1 VSRLRYLTAGES
13 HGPALTGIIEGMP
26 AGLELTIEHI
36 HADSVRRKMGYGRGN
51 RMKIETDE
59 VKILAGVRRGQTI
72 GSPIALFIENR
83 DHQKWLDIMAIE
95 PREGEAARAVHIPRP
110 GHTDLVGG
118 IKYGRDDM
126 RDILER
132 ASARETAMRVALGA
146 VARRLLA
153 EIGVTIASRVVRIG
167 EVVDET
173 PLDADIATL
182 NARVDVSPVRVLDP
196 HAAERIVAQIDV
208 AREAGDTLGGIFEV
222 VAAGLPIGVG
232 SHAQWDRRL
241 DGRIGEAFLALNA
254 IKGVELGLGFRG
266 AALPGSA
273 VHDAY
278 FPGTDGARA
287 TYGTNRAGGVE
298 GGIST
303 GQPVVVRAAMKPI
316 ATLMKPLP
324 SIDLRTGEPTNAY
337 IERSDVCAVPAAAV
351 IGESLLALV
360 LADAVL
366 EAFPADTI
374 DALRENVGRARERAH
389 AR

>member
-1 VSRLRYLTAGES
+1 
-13 HGPALTGIIEGMP
+13 LTGIIEGMP
-26 AGLELTIEHI
+26 AGLALTLEHI
-36 HADSVRRKMGYGRGN
+36 HADSLRRKMGYGRGN

-59 VKILAGVRRGQTI
+59 VKILAGVRRGETI

-118 IKYGRDDM
+118 IKYDRDDM

-146 VARRLLA
+146 IARRLLDA
-153 EIGVTIASRVVRIG
+153 IGVTIASRVVRIG
-167 EVVDET
+167 EVIDET
-173 PLDADIATL
+173 PLDADIASL
-182 NARVDVSPVRVLDP
+182 NARVDASPVRVLDP
-196 HAAERIVAQIDV
+196 HAGERIVAQIDA

-222 VAAGLPIGVG
+222 VAAGMPIGVG
-232 SHAQWDRRL
+232 SHAQWDRRI

-278 FPGTDGARA
+278 FPGTHGAR
-287 TYGTNRAGGVE
+287 TNYGSNRAGGVE

-324 SIDLRTGEPTNAY
+324 SIDLRTGEATNAY

-366 EAFPADTI
+366 ETYPADTI
-374 DALRENVGRARERAH
+374 EALRENVDRSRERARAH
-389 AR
+389 

>member
-1 VSRLRYLTAGES
+1 
-13 HGPALTGIIEGMP
+13 
-26 AGLELTIEHI
+26 
-36 HADSVRRKMGYGRGN
+36 MGYGRGN

-59 VKILAGVRRGQTI
+59 VKILAGVRRGETI

-118 IKYGRDDM
+118 IKYDRDDM

-146 VARRLLA
+146 IARRLLDA
-153 EIGVTIASRVVRIG
+153 IGVTIASRVVRIG
-167 EVVDET
+167 EVIDET
-173 PLDADIATL
+173 PLDADIASL
-182 NARVDVSPVRVLDP
+182 NARVDASPVRVLDP
-196 HAAERIVAQIDV
+196 HAAERIVAQIDA

-222 VAAGLPIGVG
+222 VAAGMPIGVG
-232 SHAQWDRRL
+232 SHAQWDRRI

-278 FPGTDGARA
+278 FPGTHGARA
-287 TYGTNRAGGVE
+287 NYGSNRAGGVE

-324 SIDLRTGEPTNAY
+324 SIDLRTGEATNAY

-366 EAFPADTI
+366 ETYPADTI
-374 DALRENVGRARERAH
+374 EALRENVDRSRERARAH
-389 AR
+389 

>member
-1 VSRLRYLTAGES
+1 MSRLRYLTAGES
-13 HGPALTGIIEGMP
+13 HGPALTGIMEGVP
-26 AGLELTIEHI
+26 AGLRLTIEDI

-59 VKILAGVRRGQTI
+59 VTILAGVRRGETI

-83 DHQKWLDIMAIE
+83 DHQKWLEIMAIE
-95 PREGEAARAVHIPRP
+95 PREGEAARAVHVPRP

-146 VARRLLA
+146 IARRLLD

-167 EVVDET
+167 EVIDET
-173 PLDADIATL
+173 PLDADVATL
-182 NARVDVSPVRVLDP
+182 NARVDASPVRVLDP
-196 HAAERIVAQIDV
+196 HAAERIVAQIDA

-222 VAAGLPIGVG
+222 VAAGMPIGVG

-278 FPGTDGARA
+278 FPGQGGARA
-287 TYGTNRAGGVE
+287 SYGTNRAGGVE

-324 SIDLRTGEPTNAY
+324 SIDLRTGEATNAY

-366 EAFPADTI
+366 ETYPADTI
-374 DALRENVGRARERAH
+374 DALRENVARSRERAG

>member
-1 VSRLRYLTAGES
+1 MSRLRYLTAGES

-26 AGLELTIEHI
+26 AGLQLMIEHI
-36 HADSVRRKMGYGRGN
+36 HADSARRKMGYGRGN

-59 VKILAGVRRGQTI
+59 VKILAGVRRGETI

-83 DHQKWLDIMAIE
+83 DHQKWLEIMAIE
-95 PREGEAARAVHIPRP
+95 PREGEAARAVHVPRP

-167 EVVDET
+167 EVIDET
-173 PLDADIATL
+173 PLDADVASL
-182 NARVDVSPVRVLDP
+182 NARVDESPVRVLDP
-196 HAAERIVAQIDV
+196 HAAQRIVAQIDA

-222 VAAGLPIGVG
+222 VAAGMPIGVG

-266 AALPGSA
+266 SALPGSA

-278 FPGTDGARA
+278 FPGADGARA
-287 TYGTNRAGGVE
+287 AYGTNRAGGVE
-298 GGIST
+298 GGITT
-303 GQPVVVRAAMKPI
+303 GQAVVVRAAMKPI
-316 ATLMKPLP
+316 ATLMKPLA
-324 SIDLRTGEPTNAY
+324 SIDLRTGEATSAY

-366 EAFPADTI
+366 ETYPADTI
-374 DALRENVGRARERAH
+374 DALRENVGRSRERAR

>member
-1 VSRLRYLTAGES
+1 MSRLRYLTAGES
-13 HGPALTGIIEGMP
+13 HGPALTGIMEGVP
-26 AGLELTIEHI
+26 AGLQLTLEHI

-59 VKILAGVRRGQTI
+59 VKILAGVRRGETI

-146 VARRLLA
+146 IARRLLD

-167 EVVDET
+167 EVIDET
-173 PLDADIATL
+173 PLDADVASL
-182 NARVDVSPVRVLDP
+182 NARVDASPVRVLDP
-196 HAAERIVAQIDV
+196 HAAERIVAQIDA

-222 VAAGLPIGVG
+222 VAAGMPIGVG
-232 SHAQWDRRL
+232 SHAQWDRRI

-266 AALPGSA
+266 SALPGSA

-278 FPGTDGARA
+278 FPGTNGARA
-287 TYGTNRAGGVE
+287 TYGSNRAGGVE

-324 SIDLRTGEPTNAY
+324 SIDLRTGEATNAY

-366 EAFPADTI
+366 ETYPADTI
-374 DALRENVGRARERAH
+374 DALRENVSRSRERAR

>member
-1 VSRLRYLTAGES
+1 MSRLRYLTAGES
-13 HGPALTGIIEGMP
+13 HGPALTGIMEGLP
-26 AGLELTIEHI
+26 AGLPITVEEI
-36 HADSVRRKMGYGRGN
+36 HTDGRRRMMGYGRGN

-59 VKILAGVRRGQTI
+59 VKILAGVRRGETL
-72 GSPIALFIENR
+72 GSPVSLYIENR
-83 DHQKWLDIMAIE
+83 DHQKWLEIMTAE
-95 PREGEAARAVHIPRP
+95 PREGESARAVYIPRP
-110 GHTDLVGG
+110 GHTDRVGG
-118 IKYGRDDM
+118 LKYDRADM

-146 VARRLLA
+146 LARKLLS
-153 EIGVTIASRVVRIG
+153 ELGVSIASRVVRIG

-182 NARVDVSPVRVLDP
+182 NARVDQSPVRVLDGG
-196 HAAERIVAQIDV
+196 AAERIMKNID
-208 AREAGDTLGGIFEV
+208 ASREAGDTLGGVFEV
-222 VAAGLPIGVG
+222 VAGGMPIGVG

-241 DGRIGEAFLALNA
+241 DGRVGEAFLALNA
-254 IKGVELGLGFRG
+254 MKGVELGLGFRG

-273 VHDAY
+273 VHDSY
-278 FPGTDGARA
+278 FPGENGTLTR
-287 TYGTNRAGGVE
+287 YGSNRAGGIE

-303 GQPVVVRAAMKPI
+303 GQPIVVRVAMKPI
-316 ATLMKPLP
+316 STLMKPLP
-324 SIDLRTGEPTNAY
+324 SVDLRTGEATNAY

-366 EAFPADTI
+366 ETFPGDTMTM
-374 DALRENVGRARERAH
+374 LRDYVGAWRERIH

>member
-13 HGPALTGIIEGMP
+13 HGPALTGIMEGVP
-26 AGLELTIEHI
+26 AGLQLTLDHI

-59 VKILAGVRRGQTI
+59 VKILAGVRRGETI

-146 VARRLLA
+146 IARRLLE

-167 EVVDET
+167 EVIDET
-173 PLDADIATL
+173 PLDADIASL
-182 NARVDVSPVRVLDP
+182 NARVDASPVRVLDP
-196 HAAERIVAQIDV
+196 HAAERIVAQIDA

-222 VAAGLPIGVG
+222 VAAGMPIGVG
-232 SHAQWDRRL
+232 SHAQWDRRI

-266 AALPGSA
+266 AVLPGSA

-278 FPGTDGARA
+278 FPGTNGARA
-287 TYGTNRAGGVE
+287 TYGSNRAGGVE

-324 SIDLRTGEPTNAY
+324 SIDLRTGEATNAY

-366 EAFPADTI
+366 ETYPADTI
-374 DALRENVGRARERAH
+374 DALRENVGRSRERAR

>member
-1 VSRLRYLTAGES
+1 
-13 HGPALTGIIEGMP
+13 LTGIIEGMP
-26 AGLELTIEHI
+26 AGLALTLEHI
-36 HADSVRRKMGYGRGN
+36 HADSLRRKMGYGRGN

-59 VKILAGVRRGQTI
+59 VKILAGVRRGETI

-118 IKYGRDDM
+118 IKYDRDDM

-146 VARRLLA
+146 IARRLLDA
-153 EIGVTIASRVVRIG
+153 IGVTIASRVVRIG
-167 EVVDET
+167 EVIDET
-173 PLDADIATL
+173 PLDADIASL
-182 NARVDVSPVRVLDP
+182 NARVDASPVRVLDP
-196 HAAERIVAQIDV
+196 HAGERIIAQIDA

-222 VAAGLPIGVG
+222 VAAGMPIGVG
-232 SHAQWDRRL
+232 SHAQWDRRI

-278 FPGTDGARA
+278 FPGTHGAR
-287 TYGTNRAGGVE
+287 TNYGSNRAGGVE

-324 SIDLRTGEPTNAY
+324 SIDLRTGEATNAY

-366 EAFPADTI
+366 ETYPADTI
-374 DALRENVGRARERAH
+374 EALRENVDRSRERARAH
-389 AR
+389 

>member
-1 VSRLRYLTAGES
+1 
-13 HGPALTGIIEGMP
+13 LTGIIEGMP
-26 AGLELTIEHI
+26 AGLALTLEHI
-36 HADSVRRKMGYGRGN
+36 HADSLRRKMGYGRGN

-59 VKILAGVRRGQTI
+59 VKILAGVRRGETI

-118 IKYGRDDM
+118 IKYDRDDM

-146 VARRLLA
+146 IARRLLDA
-153 EIGVTIASRVVRIG
+153 IGVTIASRVVRIG
-167 EVVDET
+167 EVIDET
-173 PLDADIATL
+173 PLDADIASL
-182 NARVDVSPVRVLDP
+182 NARVDASPVRVLDP
-196 HAAERIVAQIDV
+196 HAAERIVAQIDA

-222 VAAGLPIGVG
+222 VAAGMPIGVG
-232 SHAQWDRRL
+232 SHAQWDRRI

-278 FPGTDGARA
+278 FPGTHGAR
-287 TYGTNRAGGVE
+287 TNYGSNRAGGVE

-324 SIDLRTGEPTNAY
+324 SIDLRTGEATNAY

-366 EAFPADTI
+366 ETYPADTI
-374 DALRENVGRARERAH
+374 EALRENVDRSRERARAH
-389 AR
+389 

>member
-1 VSRLRYLTAGES
+1 MSRLRYLTAGES
-13 HGPALTGIIEGMP
+13 HGPALTGIMEGMP
-26 AGLELTIEHI
+26 AGLQLTIEHI
-36 HADSVRRKMGYGRGN
+36 HADSARRKMGYGRGN

-59 VKILAGVRRGQTI
+59 VKILAGVRRGETI

-83 DHQKWLDIMAIE
+83 DHQKWLEIMAIE
-95 PREGEAARAVHIPRP
+95 PREGEAARAVHVPRP

-146 VARRLLA
+146 AARRLLA

-167 EVVDET
+167 EVIDET
-173 PLDADIATL
+173 PLDADVASL
-182 NARVDVSPVRVLDP
+182 NARVDESPVRVLDP
-196 HAAERIVAQIDV
+196 HAAKRIVAQIDA

-222 VAAGLPIGVG
+222 VAAGMPIGVG
-232 SHAQWDRRL
+232 SHAQWDRRI

-266 AALPGSA
+266 SALPGSA

-278 FPGTDGARA
+278 FPGADGARA
-287 TYGTNRAGGVE
+287 AYGTNRAGGVE
-298 GGIST
+298 GGITT
-303 GQPVVVRAAMKPI
+303 GQAVVVRAAMKPI

-324 SIDLRTGEPTNAY
+324 SIDLRTGEATSAY

-351 IGESLLALV
+351 IGESLLALA

-366 EAFPADTI
+366 ETYPADTI
-374 DALRENVGRARERAH
+374 DTLRENVGRSRERAR

>member
-1 VSRLRYLTAGES
+1 MARLRYLTAGES
-13 HGPALTGIIEGMP
+13 HGPALSGIMEGMP
-26 AGLELTIEHI
+26 AGMPLTVEDI
-36 HADSVRRKMGYGRGN
+36 HTDSIRRKMGYGRGN
-51 RMKIETDE
+51 RMKIETDD
-59 VKILAGVRRGQTI
+59 VKILSGVRRGETL
-72 GSPIALFIENR
+72 GSPIALYIENR
-83 DHQKWLDIMAIE
+83 DHQKWLEIMAIE
-95 PREGEAARAVHIPRP
+95 PREGEAARAVYIPRP
-110 GHTDLVGG
+110 GHTDRVGG
-118 IKYGRDDM
+118 LKYDRADM

-146 VARRLLA
+146 IARRLLA
-153 EIGVTIASRVVRIG
+153 ELGISVASRVVRIG

-182 NARVDVSPVRVLDP
+182 NARVDESPVRVLDP
-196 HAAERIVAQIDV
+196 HAAERIVQQIDT
-208 AREAGDTLGGIFEV
+208 AREAGDTLGGVFEV
-222 VAAGLPIGVG
+222 VAGGLPIGLG

-241 DGRIGEAFLALNA
+241 DGKIGAAFLALNA

-278 FPGTDGARA
+278 FPGENGTL
-287 TYGTNRAGGVE
+287 TKYGSNRAGGIE

-303 GQPVVVRAAMKPI
+303 GQPIVVRVAMKPI
-316 ATLMKPLP
+316 STLMKPLP
-324 SIDLRTGEPTNAY
+324 SVDLRTGEATSAY

-366 EAFPADTI
+366 EMFPGDTI
-374 DALRENVGRARERAH
+374 AMLREYVGAWRERIH

>member
-1 VSRLRYLTAGES
+1 MRLRYLTAGES

-26 AGLELTIEHI
+26 AGLALTVEHL
-36 HADSVRRKMGYGRGN
+36 HADGLRRKMGYGRGN

-59 VKILAGVRRGQTI
+59 VKILSGVRRGETL
-72 GSPIALFIENR
+72 GSPIAIYLENR
-83 DHQKWLDIMAIE
+83 DHQKWLEIMAVE
-95 PREGEAARAVHIPRP
+95 PRDGEAARGVYIPRP
-110 GHTDLVGG
+110 GHTDRVGG
-118 IKYGRDDM
+118 IKYARADM

-146 VARRLLA
+146 IARRMLVELG
-153 EIGVTIASRVVRIG
+153 IHIASRVVRIG

-173 PLDADIATL
+173 PLDAEIATL
-182 NARVDVSPVRVLDP
+182 NARVDASPVRVLDP
-196 HAAERIVAQIDV
+196 HAGERIMQQIDV
-208 AREAGDTLGGIFEV
+208 AREAGDTLGGVFEV
-222 VAAGLPIGVG
+222 VAGGLPVGLG

-254 IKGVELGLGFRG
+254 IKGVELGLGFHG

-278 FPGTDGARA
+278 FPGTDGALTA
-287 TYGTNRAGGVE
+287 YATNRAGGVE

-303 GQPVVVRAAMKPI
+303 GQPIVVRAAMKPI

-324 SIDLRTGEPTNAY
+324 SVDLRSGEATSAY

-351 IGESLLALV
+351 IGEALLALV

-366 EAFPADTI
+366 ETFPGDTM
-374 DALRENVGRARERAH
+374 ASLGEHVGRWRTTVRAR
-389 AR
+389 

>member
-1 VSRLRYLTAGES
+1 MARLRYLTAGES
-13 HGPALTGIIEGMP
+13 HGPALTGIIEGLP
-26 AGLELTIEHI
+26 AGLPLTIEHI

-59 VKILAGVRRGQTI
+59 VKILSGVRRGETL
-72 GSPIALFIENR
+72 GSPISLYIENR

-95 PREGEAARAVHIPRP
+95 PREGEAARAVYIPRP
-110 GHTDLVGG
+110 GHTDRVGG
-118 IKYGRDDM
+118 LKYDRADM

-146 VARRLLA
+146 IARRLLA
-153 EIGVTIASRVVRIG
+153 ELGIAIASRVVRIG
-167 EVVDET
+167 EVIDET

-182 NARVDVSPVRVLDP
+182 NERVDASPVRVLDP
-196 HAAERIVAQIDV
+196 HAAERIVQQIDT
-208 AREAGDTLGGIFEV
+208 AREAGDTLGGVFEV
-222 VAAGLPIGVG
+222 VAGGLPVGLG

-266 AALPGSA
+266 SALPGSA

-278 FPGTDGARA
+278 FPGENGALTKYA
-287 TYGTNRAGGVE
+287 TNRAGGVE

-303 GQPVVVRAAMKPI
+303 GQPIVVRAAMKPI
-316 ATLMKPLP
+316 STLMKPLP
-324 SIDLRTGEPTNAY
+324 SVDLRSGEATSAY

-351 IGESLLALV
+351 IGEALLALV

-366 EAFPADTI
+366 ETFPADTL
-374 DALRENVGRARERAH
+374 AGLRDYVGAWREKLRAR
-389 AR
+389 

>member
-1 VSRLRYLTAGES
+1 LTAGES

-26 AGLELTIEHI
+26 AGLALTIDDI
-36 HADSVRRKMGYGRGN
+36 HADSARRKMGYGRGN

-59 VKILAGVRRGQTI
+59 VKILAGVRRGETI

-95 PREGEAARAVHIPRP
+95 PREGEAARAVHVPRP

-167 EVVDET
+167 EVIDET

-182 NARVDVSPVRVLDP
+182 NARVDASPVRVLDP
-196 HAAERIVAQIDV
+196 HAAERIVAQIDA

-222 VAAGLPIGVG
+222 VAAGMPVGVG

-241 DGRIGEAFLALNA
+241 DGRVGEAFLALNA

-278 FPGTDGARA
+278 FPGVDGARA

-303 GQPVVVRAAMKPI
+303 GQPIVVRAAMKPI

-324 SIDLRTGEPTNAY
+324 SIDLRTGEATSAY

-366 EAFPADTI
+366 ETFPADTI
-374 DALRENVGRARERAH
+374 DALCAGVRHARERAR